1 MLTRNKRCR
10 ESKTNHVELIDCLY
24 FSPMNA
30 IDCFFLSRS
39 SFDLSDVAFC
49 LLSRF
54 NETFFHLPRQHSCS
68 CHVHYLYQNLSSTS
82 IIKYPTNYLRL
93 TPICLLNETFEPSSL
108 NDSQSS
114 NRTDFLLQ
122 GLEDQCDYKLIF
134 LDCDAM
140 TTTTTTTTTLIPEF
154 TTIDETTLIE
164 TTTEIPVSTT
174 TPWFV
179 SIFSRIFLLL
189 LIFFLQGISNI
200 PKHQNVQ

>member
-1 MLTRNKRCR
+1 MQ
-10 ESKTNHVELIDCLY
+10 LIL
-24 FSPMNA
+24 S
-30 IDCFFLSRS
+30 FFLSRS

-140 TTTTTTTTTLIPEF
+140 TTTTTTTTTTTLIPEF

-164 TTTEIPVSTT
+164 TTTKIPVSTT
-174 TPWFV
+174 TLWFV
-179 SIFSRIFLLL
+179 SILSRISFSLN
-189 LIFFLQGISNI
+189 FSLQGISNI

>member
-1 MLTRNKRCR
+1 
-10 ESKTNHVELIDCLY
+10 
-24 FSPMNA
+24 MNA
-30 IDCFFLSRS
+30 IDSFFFFFSRF

-82 IIKYPTNYLRL
+82 MIKYPTNYLRL
-93 TPICLLNETFEPSSL
+93 TPICLLNETFEPLSL
-108 NDSQSS
+108 NHSQSS

-140 TTTTTTTTTLIPEF
+140 TTTTTTTTTLTPEL
-154 TTIDETTLIE
+154 TTIVETTLIE
-164 TTTEIPVSTT
+164 STT
-174 TPWFV
+174 AIPIPIPTPRFV
-179 SIFSRIFLLL
+179 SLVSIELY
-189 LIFFLQGISNI
+189 FFLQGMSKI
-200 PKHQNVQ
+200 PNQPNVQRII